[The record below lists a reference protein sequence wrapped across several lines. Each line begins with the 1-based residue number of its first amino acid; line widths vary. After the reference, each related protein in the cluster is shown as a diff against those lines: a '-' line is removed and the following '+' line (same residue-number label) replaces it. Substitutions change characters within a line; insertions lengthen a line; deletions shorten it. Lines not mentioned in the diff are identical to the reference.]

1 MMQPLRN
8 MFNNEEKESI
18 TRQEIRDGLAKLLK
32 SNLDDYRE
40 MTDNLK
46 AEQSEVMK
54 KSGCEYVRSY
64 IQDAYAKLIEQME
77 RYEADPDNKANQMQN
92 PFEELSSF
100 INEFFA
106 NEELINEFTLIAG
119 DDIQTLV
126 EIVQF
131 LAQQIENRREDLH
144 KTGLFVGNK
153 AKSFKTK
160 YE

>member
-1 MMQPLRN
+1 
-8 MFNNEEKESI
+8 
-18 TRQEIRDGLAKLLK
+18 
-32 SNLDDYRE
+32 
-40 MTDNLK
+40 
-46 AEQSEVMK
+46 MK

-126 EIVQF
+126 EIV
-131 LAQQIENRREDLH
+131 
-144 KTGLFVGNK
+144 
-153 AKSFKTK
+153 
-160 YE
+160 